1 MFTYKFKFGAKT
13 EAKER
18 SLLMTL
24 LSKSRAG
31 AGCKELCELLA
42 SAWAKCDGIR
52 ALNVARRS
60 TSSLIKI
67 LLGDLLHKQLQELQ
81 HYNPTSYKLIFG

>member
-13 EAKER
+13 QAKEH

-42 SAWAKCDGIR
+42 SALAKCDGIR
-52 ALNVARRS
+52 ALNVAYQR

-67 LLGDLLHKQLQELQ
+67 LFRDLSHKQLQKLQ
-81 HYNPTSYKLIFG
+81 HYNPTPIN